1 MEKDSSRKRLEQAR
15 LCVITDRSLAGGRS
29 SIRTVMDALDGGARM
44 IQLREKRLPDEV
56 LLPLAQEIRKLTLAA
71 GALFIV
77 NDIPELAAAVGAD
90 GVHVGQRDIPV
101 AEARRIVG
109 PDRLVGLSVEN
120 LDQARAALGTGA
132 DYLGVG
138 PVFRTPTKG
147 DAAPPAGLSI
157 FREMKDAGVGIPA
170 FAIGGVNLSN
180 AEEILEAG
188 AWGLAVVSAVVAAPN
203 PMEATRAFVEILT
216 KHPV

>member
-1 MEKDSSRKRLEQAR
+1 
-15 LCVITDRSLAGGRS
+15 
-29 SIRTVMDALDGGARM
+29 M
-44 IQLREKRLPDEV
+44 IQLREKSLPDEV

-120 LDQARAALGTGA
+120 MDQARAALGIGA

-138 PVFRTPTKG
+138 PVFRTPTKS

-203 PMEATRAFVEILT
+203 PLEATRAFVEILM